1 MGRAVPGGIDPT
13 DSGVIAIKGFLSRAK
28 LTSIWLIR
36 CPGALGMLPIYTA
49 GGDTMIR
56 ERGVLSLSALAGA
69 STARVLNLHHIGSEN
84 AHNPQHWEKPLFVCP
99 AINNAFLFKHGLKA
113 DEKYLFISSRAVV
126 TKLVIPF
133 DRNDLLVGGQAIF
146 VDQRGY
152 DKTLRAAGNY
162 SSEILERDSYILRL
176 LNAIPSFDP
185 FLLRDRLLNDKIAV
199 SQSYFAIS
207 QGDQDRM
214 HSFVSAELARLVS
227 HTSGNDVGSPHH
239 RLVSAMLASEVGDTL
254 EPLRAI
260 LGLAGNDFRD
270 GIFGWRGFLYYK
282 WSMDNFWP
290 DVMPVLREIHE
301 IQPQES
307 QTPDQQFFLTRV
319 RKTIIA
325 SVRDAG
331 NEVNKALLL
340 YNDVFGELVNNQS
353 AKHFRDF
360 LLSTPLMFLELG
372 EQLGAIS
379 HIVSFW
385 RHRFPKDSKCVVDAA
400 ELVAILQDF
409 TTGFSEK
416 MQPRSEVIKR
426 PIVIDGI
433 RA

>member
-1 MGRAVPGGIDPT
+1 
-13 DSGVIAIKGFLSRAK
+13 
-28 LTSIWLIR
+28 
-36 CPGALGMLPIYTA
+36 
-49 GGDTMIR
+49 
-56 ERGVLSLSALAGA
+56 
-69 STARVLNLHHIGSEN
+69 
-84 AHNPQHWEKPLFVCP
+84 
-99 AINNAFLFKHGLKA
+99 
-113 DEKYLFISSRAVV
+113 
-126 TKLVIPF
+126 
-133 DRNDLLVGGQAIF
+133 
-146 VDQRGY
+146 
-152 DKTLRAAGNY
+152 
-162 SSEILERDSYILRL
+162 
-176 LNAIPSFDP
+176 
-185 FLLRDRLLNDKIAV
+185 
-199 SQSYFAIS
+199 
-207 QGDQDRM
+207 
-214 HSFVSAELARLVS
+214 
-227 HTSGNDVGSPHH
+227 
-239 RLVSAMLASEVGDTL
+239 
-254 EPLRAI
+254 
-260 LGLAGNDFRD
+260 
-270 GIFGWRGFLYYK
+270 
-282 WSMDNFWP
+282 MDNFWP

-301 IQPQES
+301 IQPQGS
-307 QTPDQQFFLTRV
+307 QTPDQQLFFTRV

-340 YNDVFGELVNNQS
+340 YNDVFGELVNNPS

-416 MQPRSEVIKR
+416 MQPRSEAIKR